1 MQDFVEDGF
10 TKDFEVMYS
19 KNNHHR
25 HPLKREYFDMP
36 VNYIHKGFLF
46 SPKTKIP
53 IDLYENG
60 NSHYNVRVKG
70 LPYNSSR
77 SVLGMKND
85 GSDTLT
91 TGMPDLALFNKSFPK
106 PKNLSKLGGKPSDD
120 FGSIPELRSP
130 YKPKKHRRGMRN
142 FARTIMDSN
151 STLR

>member
-60 NSHYNVRVKG
+60 QSHYNVRVKG
-70 LPYNSSR
+70 IPYNTSR
-77 SVLGMKND
+77 S
-85 GSDTLT
+85 
-91 TGMPDLALFNKSFPK
+91 A
-106 PKNLSKLGGKPSDD
+106 LGG
-120 FGSIPELRSP
+120 
-130 YKPKKHRRGMRN
+130 
-142 FARTIMDSN
+142 
-151 STLR
+151 